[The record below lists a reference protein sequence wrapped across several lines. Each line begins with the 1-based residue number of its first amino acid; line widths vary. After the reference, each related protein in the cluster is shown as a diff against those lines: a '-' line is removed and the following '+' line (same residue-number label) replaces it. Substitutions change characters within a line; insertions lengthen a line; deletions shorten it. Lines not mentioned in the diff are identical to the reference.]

1 MASAA
6 IADIFRTGRDPNNAY
21 WIIARYRRDFKTA
34 VFTQTLFDVQR
45 NVIELTPVS
54 AMRNPA
60 GWLPMA
66 AVYDDAGNAYRAD
79 RKQHVLLY
87 KPACE
92 TNFRPVECLGGYGW
106 QTGEFHS
113 PTGVTF
119 DCRGWLLVADSGNHR
134 VQVIKPEHRHVIA
147 VLGETDQWGKCVCG
161 ISAGAMVEPVHAVC
175 DPATY
180 FIYVADRTA
189 GLIHVFDD
197 RFEYV
202 KSFVPATLS
211 SMFESTSPE
220 SSLTDSPRVES
231 LMPIAVA
238 IATDGSLLVLDAAYP
253 RIMRMTTDGVALDD
267 MGVDSLHNP
276 FPAGRDLQPRYLRE
290 GEIVIGPLSNGVY
303 DQSWHKLNVEAD
315 IPAGAS
321 IELQSY
327 ASNSDQ
333 VDIRSIPWAPVKP
346 VAVTSETSTPPADE
360 NKQRLVLSDIER
372 WKRFQH
378 GGYERARPVLKEFN
392 ADGPSSSDSFILKLA
407 VARRLRVA
415 DTIEI
420 STDSSSEQL
429 LIAQLTTTEFRCY
442 ASGTAMNYTAG
453 AEIWLRARAGK
464 TLTGGE
470 RLLHTLNAAEV
481 IDASNFLSDNER
493 IIVMAP
499 HQVSAIVRPGDVIQL
514 RHAGNVTQMEIEQL
528 DLEQSVTITTNVAVA
543 GDYSTSKLQLLNT
556 PGRLVATELE
566 GFEFQTPYAEALS
579 VDDALGTHAAQIAL
593 VEFDVETLWLEL
605 GSTVDVAQWGQFFT
619 EKDVATDRGQY
630 LWIRLRLRGALN
642 QVGDTTA
649 VATPSIHSVRAL
661 TPRPSYLD
669 LLPAVYARIDP
680 DRDASGSLFLER
692 YLALFEGQL
701 TKTESL
707 FEAISSLLN
716 LESTNEEWLVFM
728 STWMGLVLNPLWN
741 VERRRQLQLEV
752 MDLYQKRGTRE
763 GLSRYLEIY
772 TGNKPVILEGFQW
785 RPASSMVVGKT
796 GRLGCSSL
804 KSQACDYEPYAHRFG
819 IHVFV
824 DEISE
829 LDVLESSIRSIIE
842 SIKPAHTD
850 YDLILTLPETRVG
863 CQSMVGIDMVL
874 SDRPM
879 SLMRLSN
886 LDDAVV
892 PENQAIVGKN
902 RLTKNPSN
910 SNRSGG
916 PMLTPGGIESSGI
929 TLN

>member
-6 IADIFRTGRDPNNAY
+6 ITDIFRTGRDSNDSY
-21 WIIARYRRDFKTA
+21 WIIARYRRDFENA

-87 KPACE
+87 KPVCE
-92 TNFRPVECLGGYGW
+92 DDFRPLECLGGYGW

-134 VQVIKPEHRHVIA
+134 VQVIKPEHGHVIA
-147 VLGETDQWGKCVCG
+147 VLGETDQWGKCVG
-161 ISAGAMVEPVHAVC
+161 GKSAGAMVEPVHAVC
-175 DPATY
+175 NPATY
-180 FIYVADRTA
+180 FIYVADRAA

-211 SMFESTSPE
+211 AMLKSSLPE
-220 SSLTDSPRVES
+220 SARVES

-253 RIMRMTTDGVALDD
+253 RILRMTTDGEALDD

-276 FPAGRDLQPRYLRE
+276 YPAGRDLQPRYLSE
-290 GEIVIGPLSNGVY
+290 GEVVIGPMNNGVY
-303 DQSWHKLNVEAD
+303 DQSWHKIKVEAD

-327 ASNSDQ
+327 ASNSDLI
-333 VDIRSIPWAPVKP
+333 DIRSIPWAPVKP
-346 VAVTSETSTPPADE
+346 VAVTSKTSTSPSDE

-372 WKRFQH
+372 WKRYQH
-378 GGYERARPVLKEFN
+378 GGYERALPVLQEFSG
-392 ADGPSSSDSFILKLA
+392 DGPSSSDSFILKLVA
-407 VARRLRVA
+407 ARRLRVA
-415 DTIEI
+415 DTVEI

-429 LIAQLTTTEFRCY
+429 LITQLSPSEFRCY
-442 ASGTAMNYTAG
+442 ASGAAMNYNVG
-453 AEIWLRARAGK
+453 AEIWLRARTGQ

-470 RLLHTLNAAEV
+470 QLLHTLSAGEV
-481 IDASNFLSDNER
+481 IDASSFLSDNER

-499 HQVSAIVRPGDVIQL
+499 HQVSAMVRPGDIIQL
-514 RHAGNVTQMEIEQL
+514 RDAGNVTQMEIEQV
-528 DLEQSVTITTNVAVA
+528 DLEQPITITTNIAVA
-543 GDYSTSKLQLLNT
+543 GDYSTSKLQLQNT

-566 GFEFQTPYAEALS
+566 GFEYQTPYAEALS
-579 VDDALGTHAAQIAL
+579 IDDALGTHVAQIAL
-593 VEFDVETLWLEL
+593 VEFDVETLWLEP
-605 GSTVDVAQWGQFFT
+605 GSTFDVAQWSRFFT

-630 LWIRLRLRGALN
+630 LWIRLRLHGALN
-642 QVGDTTA
+642 QIGDATA
-649 VATPSIHSVRAL
+649 VATPTIHSVRAL

-669 LLPAVYARIDP
+669 LLPAVYARSDP
-680 DRDASGSLFLER
+680 DRDTSGSLFLER
-692 YLALFEGQL
+692 YLALYEGQL

-716 LESTNEEWLVFM
+716 IESTNEEWLVYM

-741 VERRRQLQLEV
+741 VERRRQLLLEV
-752 MDLYQKRGTRE
+752 MNLYQKRGTRE

-850 YDLILTLPETRVG
+850 YDLVLTLPETRVG

-874 SDRPM
+874 SDRPV

-886 LDDAVV
+886 LDDASY
-892 PENQAIVGKN
+892 PENEAIVGKH

-916 PMLTPGGIESSGI
+916 PMLTPGGIEPSGI

>member
-6 IADIFRTGRDPNNAY
+6 ITDIFRTGRDSNDSY
-21 WIIARYRRDFKTA
+21 WVIARYRRDFENA
-34 VFTQTLFDVQR
+34 VFTQTLFDVQQ
-45 NVIELTPVS
+45 NVIELRPVS

-66 AVYDDAGNAYRAD
+66 AVCDDAGNAYRAD

-92 TNFRPVECLGGYGW
+92 DNYRPVECLGGYGW

-134 VQVIKPEHRHVIA
+134 VQVIKPEHGHVVA
-147 VLGETDQWGKCVCG
+147 VLGEIDQWGKCVCG
-161 ISAGAMVEPVHAVC
+161 MSAGAMVEPVHAVC

-197 RFEYV
+197 RFEYI
-202 KSFVPATLS
+202 KSFVPTTLS
-211 SMFESTSPE
+211 AMPE
-220 SSLTDSPRVES
+220 SSLAESPLVESPLIES

-238 IATDGSLLVLDAAYP
+238 IATDGTLLVLDAAYP
-253 RIMRMTTDGVALDD
+253 RIMRMTTDGEALDD

-276 FPAGRDLQPRYLRE
+276 FPAGRDLQPRYLSE
-290 GEIVIGPLSNGVY
+290 GEVIIGPLGNGIY
-303 DQSWHKLNVEAD
+303 DQSWHKINVEAD

-327 ASNSDQ
+327 ASNSDLI
-333 VDIRSIPWAPVKP
+333 DIRSIPWAPVKP
-346 VAVTSETSTPPADE
+346 VTVTSKNSTSPSDE
-360 NKQRLVLSDIER
+360 DKQRLVLSDIER
-372 WKRFQH
+372 WKRYQH
-378 GGYERARPVLKEFN
+378 GGYERALPVLQEFSG
-392 ADGPSSSDSFILKLA
+392 DGPSSSDTFILNLGT
-407 VARRLRVA
+407 ARRLRVA
-415 DTIEI
+415 DTVEI

-429 LIAQLTTTEFRCY
+429 LIAQLSTSEFRCY
-442 ASGTAMNYTAG
+442 VSGTAMSYTAG
-453 AEIWLRARAGK
+453 AEIWLRARAGQ

-470 RLLHTLNAAEV
+470 RLLHTLSAGEA
-481 IDASNFLSDNER
+481 IDASGFLNDKER

-499 HQVSAIVRPGDVIQL
+499 HQVSAVVRSGDVIQL
-514 RHAGNVTQMEIEQL
+514 RHADNLTEMEIEL
-528 DLEQSVTITTNVAVA
+528 VDLEHQVTVTTNVAVA

-566 GFEFQTPYAEALS
+566 GFEYQTPYAEALS
-579 VDDALGTHAAQIAL
+579 IDDALGTHAAQIAL
-593 VEFDVETLWLEL
+593 VEFDVETLWLEP
-605 GSTVDVAQWGQFFT
+605 GSTVDLAQWSRVIT
-619 EKDVATDRGQY
+619 EKEVSKHRGQY
-630 LWIRLRLRGALN
+630 LWFRQRLRGALN
-642 QVGDTTA
+642 QIGDTTA
-649 VATPSIHSVRAL
+649 VATPTIHSVRAL

-680 DRDASGSLFLER
+680 DKDASGSLYLER

-716 LESTNEEWLVFM
+716 IESTNEEWLVFM

-741 VERRRQLQLEV
+741 VERRRQLLLEV

-850 YDLILTLPETRVG
+850 YDLVLTLPETRVG

-874 SDRPM
+874 SDRPV

-886 LDDAVV
+886 LDDAAY
-892 PENQAIVGKN
+892 PENEAIVGKH